1 MLQNCTQLTGSL
13 FHPRRH
19 LYRGW
24 RSFSFPGL
32 TQTHLTPSFS
42 PLGSFKESPEWEAA
56 EQGAGT
62 GASPAQH
69 WPPGA
74 TLRLWLR
81 HYTTCPTLIH
91 STLELRPQLVML
103 HFESLF
109 LYFLDCI
116 DWYLIWCFI
125 ARNMHIILHSG
136 NLTFKFLII
145 HELPTISAERISF
158 GMFLCTRHHSRKFCA
173 GDRGA
178 GIFPW

>member
-1 MLQNCTQLTGSL
+1 MEKLLLPRLNLDSL
-13 FHPRRH
+13 DS
-19 LYRGW
+19 LV
-24 RSFSFPGL
+24 
-32 TQTHLTPSFS
+32 FS
-42 PLGSFKESPEWEAA
+42 PRLFQGKSRVGSSW
-56 EQGAGT
+56 AG
-62 GASPAQH
+62 SRH
-69 WPPGA
+69 RSLPGA
-74 TLRLWLR
+74 ALAARGHPPALAPTLHHML
-81 HYTTCPTLIH
+81 HCPTLIH